1 MFDSNCV
8 VRQSRDRQQSI
19 TRGVH
24 TAPPP
29 HQRWR
34 QYSCR
39 AHALASALIYSNIR
53 QFRAL
58 DALAAIESHTTRVFV
73 VGGFSSEKTTNRVQ
87 FAPAHL
93 FVAVT
98 GVYITRCDTL
108 NACAVLYL
116 FINYLAVLY
125 TPSRERPNARHA
137 IVPTHTNYGNTRT
150 NTLHNTH
157 TRAYEHTCVRDVG
170 CRACMKEHYTA
181 RQRSDATHTIT
192 HDSVITGGV
201 YNGCQTSDAN
211 DATRNVMWCGSRP
224 ARV

>member
-73 VGGFSSEKTTNRVQ
+73 VGVQ

-125 TPSRERPNARHA
+125 TPSRERPNARPA

-157 TRAYEHTCVRDVG
+157 THARTSTHVCV
-170 CRACMKEHYTA
+170 MW
-181 RQRSDATHTIT
+181 DAAHVWKSTTR
-192 HDSVITGGV
+192 HDSE
-201 YNGCQTSDAN
+201 
-211 DATRNVMWCGSRP
+211 ATRHTQ
-224 ARV
+224 